1 MSRIE
6 EYRGFTRASVDALSE
21 AYARDIRILSSRA
34 PARMKAQVEK
44 RLRENDELITE
55 ASTAWFVLN
64 GFALTPNDV
73 AASGDDETHAYPS
86 VHSRLNTISEVFGVA
101 FARAQTPKLRQP
113 M

>member
-64 GFALTPNDV
+64 GFGL
-73 AASGDDETHAYPS
+73 AATGDDETQAYPS
-86 VHSRLNTISEVFGVA
+86 VRSRLNTISEVFGVA
-101 FARAQTPKLRQP
+101 FART
-113 M
+113 

>member
-64 GFALTPNDV
+64 GFGLRPNRV
-73 AASGDDETHAYPS
+73 ETASENEVRNCPS
-86 VHSRLNTISEVFGVA
+86 VHSRLTTIAEVFGVSI
-101 FARAQTPKLRQP
+101 ART
-113 M
+113 